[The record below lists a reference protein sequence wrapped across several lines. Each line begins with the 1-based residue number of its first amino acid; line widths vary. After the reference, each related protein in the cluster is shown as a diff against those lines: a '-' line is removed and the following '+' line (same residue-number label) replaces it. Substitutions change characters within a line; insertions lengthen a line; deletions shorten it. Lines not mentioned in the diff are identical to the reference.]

1 VAERAATSD
10 PRVWVCELNARVTGA
25 TYPSVLA
32 RHYLPEGAWLMRN
45 LKFARPESGAHIL
58 QLLEKR
64 GDLFHE
70 GRTTGILPINLN
82 TTSDG
87 QVEKGQFLCLGATT
101 AECHDQLLRAKKDLP
116 LDWSY
121 VRD

>member
-1 VAERAATSD
+1 M
-10 PRVWVCELNARVTGA
+10 G
-25 TYPSVLA
+25 
-32 RHYLPEGAWLMRN
+32 
-45 LKFARPESGAHIL
+45 
-58 QLLEKR
+58 R
-64 GDLFHE
+64 GHE

-87 QVEKGQFLCLGATT
+87 HVEKGQFLCLGPTT